1 MGRIRNITS
10 LPCIDCP
17 SWTRFTRS
25 YTYVPTFITFH
36 QAGREQEQI
45 LMVSIREVAKQAGV
59 SLGTVS
65 NVLNRPEIVAEET
78 RKRVLQVI
86 EEIGFV
92 RNGSAR
98 QLRAGQSQYLG
109 LMVLDVSNPFFTE
122 VARGV
127 EDVANEAGF
136 VVILCNSD
144 DSFEKESHYLH
155 VLEEQRAR
163 GVLITPVQNDTGY
176 LQYMRQRGISI
187 VLLDRSSRS
196 RDICSVAVDDVRGGE
211 LAAAHLLEQGHK
223 RFAFVNGPLTIRQC
237 TDRRRGARR
246 AVRNAGLNPDQ
257 AILEITVPML
267 NAKEGEACV
276 DKLLATSIKPTA
288 VFCAN
293 DLLALGVMRGLHQQ
307 GITIPGDFALVGYDD
322 VEFASMLS
330 TPLTSVRQP
339 KYQLG
344 RTAAELLLDEAINPS
359 QHEHKQVIY
368 QPELIVRESS
378 NHCVTSTINQI

>member
-1 MGRIRNITS
+1 
-10 LPCIDCP
+10 
-17 SWTRFTRS
+17 
-25 YTYVPTFITFH
+25 
-36 QAGREQEQI
+36 
-45 LMVSIREVAKQAGV
+45 
-59 SLGTVS
+59 
-65 NVLNRPEIVAEET
+65 
-78 RKRVLQVI
+78 
-86 EEIGFV
+86 
-92 RNGSAR
+92 
-98 QLRAGQSQYLG
+98 
-109 LMVLDVSNPFFTE
+109 
-122 VARGV
+122 
-127 EDVANEAGF
+127 
-136 VVILCNSD
+136 
-144 DSFEKESHYLH
+144 
-155 VLEEQRAR
+155 
-163 GVLITPVQNDTGY
+163 
-176 LQYMRQRGISI
+176 
-187 VLLDRSSRS
+187 
-196 RDICSVAVDDVRGGE
+196 VRGGE

-276 DKLLATSIKPTA
+276 DKLLDTSIKPTA

-359 QHEHKQVIY
+359 RHEHKQVIY

-378 NHCVTSTINQI
+378 HHRVTSTINQS